1 MPIALSDLLERP
13 RDTRAAFQTTGSKKR
28 TGFGPHPES
37 EHPGQMRLECRSR
50 TAISCDSHERR
61 EQHFRRPAAKSGQ
74 VLVRTQKANTPARC
88 GWNADRAQPFLV
100 IATRDASSI
109 SADRKKK
116 RTGFGPHP
124 ESEHPGQTRLECRS
138 RTAISCDS
146 RERREQHFRRPAEK
160 ADRFWSA
167 PRKRTPRPDAAGMP
181 IAHSHFL

>member
-1 MPIALSDLLERP
+1 MPPL
-13 RDTRAAFQTTGSKKR
+13 GKKR
-28 TGFGPHPES
+28 TSFRPRPES
-37 EHPGQMRLECRSR
+37 EHTGQMRLECRSR
-50 TAISCDSHERR
+50 AAISCDSHERR
-61 EQHFRRPAAKSGQ
+61 EQHFRRPAEKSGQ
-74 VLVRTQKANTPARC
+74 VLVRTQKANTPARR

-100 IATRDASSI
+100 IAARDASSI
-109 SADRKKK
+109 SDDRQKK
-116 RTGFGPHP
+116 RTGFGPHRANEP
-124 ESEHPGQTRLECRS
+124 DDQERKSCRS

>member
-1 MPIALSDLLERP
+1 MSGR
-13 RDTRAAFQTTGSKKR
+13 
-28 TGFGPHPES
+28 
-37 EHPGQMRLECRSR
+37 
-50 TAISCDSHERR
+50 
-61 EQHFRRPAAKSGQ
+61 KSGQ
-74 VLVRTQKANTPARC
+74 VLVRTQKANTPARR

-109 SADRKKK
+109 SDDRQKK
-116 RTGFGPHP
+116 RTGFGPNP

-167 PRKRTPRPDAAGMP
+167 PNQRTRRPEAAGMP
-181 IAHSHFL
+181 AGHNHCCYKHRDAGAAFQTGGRKSGKAWIRIERSKDRPVGGGSG

>member
-1 MPIALSDLLERP
+1 MIYDIFFFFSSRRRHTRCLSDWSSDVCSSDLIECL
-13 RDTRAAFQTTGSKKR
+13 
-28 TGFGPHPES
+28 
-37 EHPGQMRLECRSR
+37 RL
-50 TAISCDSHERR
+50 
-61 EQHFRRPAAKSGQ
+61 AKSGQ
-74 VLVRTQKANTPARC
+74 VLVCTQKANTPARC

-100 IATRDASSI
+100 IAARDAS
-109 SADRKKK
+109 RVRENVEKK

-138 RTAISCDS
+138 GTAISCDS
-146 RERREQHFRRPAEK
+146 RERRKQHFRRPAEK

>member
-1 MPIALSDLLERP
+1 
-13 RDTRAAFQTTGSKKR
+13 
-28 TGFGPHPES
+28 
-37 EHPGQMRLECRSR
+37 MRLECRSR

-109 SADRKKK
+109 SDDRQK
-116 RTGFGPHP
+116 
-124 ESEHPGQTRLECRS
+124 
-138 RTAISCDS
+138 
-146 RERREQHFRRPAEK
+146 K

-167 PRKRTPRPDAAGMP
+167 PSTPTPRLEAD
-181 IAHSHFL
+181 ILLTAHSLYMY

>member
-1 MPIALSDLLERP
+1 
-13 RDTRAAFQTTGSKKR
+13 
-28 TGFGPHPES
+28 
-37 EHPGQMRLECRSR
+37 MRLECRYR
-50 TAISCDSHERR
+50 IAISLDSQGGR
-61 EQHFRRPAAKSGQ
+61 EQHVRRRAAKSGQ

-100 IATRDASSI
+100 IAARDASSI
-109 SADRKKK
+109 SDDRQKK

-124 ESEHPGQTRLECRS
+124 ESEHPGQMRLECRS

-167 PRKRTPRPDAAGMP
+167 PRKRSSDLDAAGMP
-181 IAHSHFL
+181 IAHRHFL